1 LLSVIQHKLCVR
13 QKAFSGKIDKSL
25 KPNQERGVKIYQA
38 QCASC
43 HGDNGEGKK
52 DNQGH
57 IAFPPLW
64 GDNSFNIGA
73 GMART
78 YTAAAFIKGNMP
90 FGQPN
95 SLSDQEAID
104 VADYVAFMDR
114 PVKANKDND
123 YPKGGAPKD
132 VRK

>member
-64 GDNSFNIGA
+64 GDKSFNIGA

-90 FGQPN
+90 IGQPN
-95 SLSDQEAID
+95 SLSDQL
-104 VADYVAFMDR
+104 
-114 PVKANKDND
+114 
-123 YPKGGAPKD
+123 
-132 VRK
+132 VRKKVGSR